1 MWSNLV
7 KWQSHVFI
15 FLDKK
20 LLFYPN
26 KYSYS
31 YLKFQVTELGWP
43 SFSKLFKLLC
53 LDSVTEIISLFAAQ
67 YVPDKLDEFIDTIN
81 SKLQP
86 MFMQIRK
93 GMSEE
98 NGQQYYALV
107 SLFNFSTG
115 PVLKALHSVHLCTA
129 QLKKRCD

>member
-1 MWSNLV
+1 M
-7 KWQSHVFI
+7 I
-15 FLDKK
+15 
-20 LLFYPN
+20 
-26 KYSYS
+26 
-31 YLKFQVTELGWP
+31 
-43 SFSKLFKLLC
+43 SF
-53 LDSVTEIISLFAAQ
+53 FAAQ

-129 QLKKRCD
+129 QLKKENKRNAVTKVLKFSKLNCIIKQCFKQTVSILKVQ